1 MGLNIACSVKD
12 KPNAPKLKNVGAF
25 TNKVISTRGL
35 HHMPSHSPEA
45 STPAIRARALNMRQ
59 LEVFH
64 AIMTTGTISG
74 AALALHVS
82 QPALSRALA
91 HCEAR
96 LGYLLFERQGRRL
109 QPTPEAQRL
118 HEEARDLYRG
128 LDRLNTLAQ
137 RIGQA
142 GVDTLHLA
150 CSATFANTLIP
161 QALQQLM
168 RYSPQLRVDFRT
180 ATYDELPEYLLSG
193 QADVGVSLVES
204 NHPGLKSRLIGRQH
218 LVCVLPPQ
226 HPLADR
232 ALVDPVELCETA
244 WIGYPPDTPLGR
256 LCASALTMDVSSA
269 SIQVRSPA
277 IALSC
282 VQTGLGAA
290 IVDASCI
297 PPIPRDDIVVRPLTA
312 DVYSDIWAITSAR
325 QPCAAAGQQ
334 FIDALHAVLRQLS
347 ASAP

>member
-1 MGLNIACSVKD
+1 
-12 KPNAPKLKNVGAF
+12 
-25 TNKVISTRGL
+25 
-35 HHMPSHSPEA
+35 MPSHSPDTSPA
-45 STPAIRARALNMRQ
+45 AIRPRALNMRQ

-64 AIMTTGTISG
+64 AIMTTGSISG

-96 LGYLLFERQGRRL
+96 LGYPLFERLGRRL

-128 LDRLNTLAQ
+128 LDRFNSLAQ
-137 RIGQA
+137 RIGHA

-180 ATYDELPEYLLSG
+180 ATYDELPEYLLSA

-204 NHPGLKSRLIGRQH
+204 NHPGLKSRLLGRQQ
-218 LVCVLPPQ
+218 LLCVLPPQ
-226 HPLADR
+226 HPLANR
-232 ALVDPVELCETA
+232 PLIDPLELCDTA

-256 LCASALTMDVSSA
+256 LCSAALGIDASSA

-297 PPIPRDDIVVRPLTA
+297 PHLPRGDIVVRPLTS
-312 DVYSDIWAITSAR
+312 DVYSDIWTITSAR
-325 QPCAAAGQQ
+325 QPCSAAGQQ
-334 FIDALHAVLRQLS
+334 FIDALHVVLKQLNVSQAQPPRTQS
-347 ASAP
+347 AGNA

>member
-1 MGLNIACSVKD
+1 
-12 KPNAPKLKNVGAF
+12 
-25 TNKVISTRGL
+25 
-35 HHMPSHSPEA
+35 MPSHSPET
-45 STPAIRARALNMRQ
+45 SSHAIHPRALNMRQ

-64 AIMTTGTISG
+64 SIMTTGTISG

-96 LGYLLFERQGRRL
+96 LGYLLFERLGRRL

-118 HEEARDLYRG
+118 HEEARDVYRG
-128 LDRLNTLAQ
+128 LDRLNSLAQ
-137 RIGQA
+137 RIGHA

-204 NHPGLKSRLIGRQH
+204 NHPGLKSRLLGRQR
-218 LVCVLPPQ
+218 LLCVLPPQ
-226 HPLADR
+226 HPLADQ
-232 ALVDPVELCETA
+232 AVVDPLALCDTA

-256 LCASALTMDVSSA
+256 LCASALAMDASSA

-297 PPIPRDDIVVRPLTA
+297 RHIPRDDIVVRPLATE
-312 DVYSDIWAITSAR
+312 VYSSIWTITSAR
-325 QPCAAAGQQ
+325 QPCPATGQQ
-334 FIDALHAVLRQLS
+334 FIDALHAVLKQLS
-347 ASAP
+347 AAEPWPPASKTSGAA